1 MSASQDDQGNNKP
14 HAMLTPQQSS
24 QIEAVLDREIGPLVG
39 PAKAPDVIKRTVDVL
54 HKTEIFSGPLPP
66 PSLMSAYEDI
76 FPGFAERIMAMA
88 EKEQNNRHAMQAIE
102 VRHSAD
108 LEKYSLWTAL
118 IFGIALIGGAS
129 YCAYVDQTT
138 LGCALVGAFGLGGLT
153 LFFKGRPEQEKQLS
167 SATTRASKNASHGA
181 NAVKTP
187 KRRR

>member
-1 MSASQDDQGNNKP
+1 MSASQDDQGIDKP

-39 PAKAPDVIKRTVDVL
+39 PAKASDVIKRTVDVL

-88 EKEQNNRHAMQAIE
+88 EKEQNNRHAIQAIE

-138 LGCALVGAFGLGGLT
+138 LGCALVGAFGIGGLT
-153 LFFKGRPEQEKQLS
+153 LFFKGRSEQEKPS
-167 SATTRASKNASHGA
+167 VSASTRANKSASHSAT
-181 NAVKTP
+181 AVKTSK
-187 KRRR
+187 KRR